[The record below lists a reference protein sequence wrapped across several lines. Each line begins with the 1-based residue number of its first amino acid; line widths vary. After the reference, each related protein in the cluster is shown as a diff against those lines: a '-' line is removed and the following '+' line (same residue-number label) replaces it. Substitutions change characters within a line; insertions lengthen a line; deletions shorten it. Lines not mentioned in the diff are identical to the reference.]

1 MKSRFFLASAL
12 LLAGCQITGNSQKEP
27 VATNQE
33 SSAAAQN
40 SNNTDPTAKHTGAAN
55 KSVTALGIPM
65 AAVEPPAPVMA
76 PQEQDDAWQRI
87 AMQLKFDVPDNKR
100 VNYYRNWYLRHPGH
114 LTIVA
119 SRAEPFLYYITDAVE
134 KRGMPLELV
143 LLPIVESSFDQ
154 FAYSH
159 GRAAGLWQIIPG
171 TGRQFGLKQNWW
183 YDGRRDVVQST
194 EAALD
199 LLEYLNRRF
208 DGNWL
213 HALAAYN
220 SGEGRVFRAIR
231 ENKKAGKPTD
241 FWSLNLPEET
251 SGYVPK
257 LLAVADIVRNQNKYG
272 VDIPF
277 IANEPAVETVDPKT
291 QMDLAMAAKYAG
303 LSLSELKSLNPAYNQ
318 WATAPEG
325 QTHLLLPVANVATF
339 NQSFEENGRQGMK
352 VVRYQ
357 VKAGDSLSVLAKKH
371 HTSVDLIQRANK
383 MAGSGIRAGKYIL
396 IPVAMNGENAFPSL
410 TEVRSQVS
418 HGSGYRTIYK
428 VESGDSLWTIAKKQ
442 KVSIKELMKWNGLSK
457 QSTLRV
463 GQKLNIWKT
472 SQNGGVIRTVF
483 YEVRSGDNLSAI
495 ADRFNV
501 KLADVIKW
509 NQLGSQKYLK
519 PGQKLKLF
527 VDVTKVSV

>member
-12 LLAGCQITGNSQKEP
+12 LLAGCQITENSQQES

-33 SSAAAQN
+33 SAATAQDN
-40 SNNTDPTAKHTGAAN
+40 SHPTSIQNDVVSPSPLA
-55 KSVTALGIPM
+55 TAVQPQV
-65 AAVEPPAPVMA
+65 AEPVPAPVIT
-76 PQEQDDAWQRI
+76 PQEQDDVWQRI
-87 AMQLKFDVPDNKR
+87 AMQLRLDVPDNKS
-100 VNYYRNWYLRHPGH
+100 VNYYRNWYLKHPGH
-114 LTIVA
+114 FSIVS
-119 SRAEPFLYYITDAVE
+119 SRAEPFLYYITEAVE
-134 KRGMPLELV
+134 KRGMPLELA

-199 LLEYLNRRF
+199 LLAYLNRRF

-231 ENKKAGKPTD
+231 ENKKAGKSTD
-241 FWSLNLPEET
+241 FWALDLPRET

-257 LLAVADIVRNQNKYG
+257 LLAVADIIKNQDKYG
-272 VDIPF
+272 VDVPF
-277 IANEPAVETVDPKT
+277 IANETAVETVDPKT

-303 LSLSELKSLNPAYNQ
+303 LSLSELKALNPAYNQ
-318 WATAPEG
+318 WATAPDG
-325 QTHLLLPVANVATF
+325 QTHLLLPSDKVDTF
-339 NQSFEENGRQGMK
+339 NQAFEKSGRQGMK
-352 VVRYQ
+352 VIRYQ
-357 VKAGDSLSVLAKKH
+357 IKSGDSLSVLAKTH
-371 HTSVDLIQRANK
+371 RTSVDLIQRANK
-383 MAGSGIRAGKYIL
+383 IDGSGIRAGKYIL

-410 TEVRSQVS
+410 TNQVRSQVS
-418 HGSGYRTIYK
+418 HGGGYRTIYK
-428 VESGDSLWTIAKKQ
+428 VESGDNLWTIAKKQ
-442 KVSIKELMKWNGLSK
+442 KVSIKEIMKWNGLSK
-457 QSTLRV
+457 KSTLQI

-472 SQNGGVIRTVF
+472 SKNGGVIRTVY
-483 YEVRSGDNLSAI
+483 YEVRSGDNLSVI
-495 ADRFNV
+495 ADKFKV

-509 NQLGSQKYLK
+509 NQLGDKKYLQ